1 MTKFEKFI
9 EVSCHSRYNRLVKA
23 WRDGQWWMLKGLK
36 PEYEGDPVMRELL
49 RKEFDLCMLL
59 RHTGVVGSVAL
70 EAVDEL
76 GGTFIVQELVEG
88 CTLAKWLITRHSLT
102 EKTAVLTQLS
112 DVLAYCHSMG
122 VVHRDVKPSNVM
134 ITSQSSVLLIDFGLA
149 VAANQQAFRA
159 PAGTKKY
166 MAPEQLRDD
175 VTIDGRADLYA
186 LGQIMLQM
194 RLPHRYM
201 AVANRLLQ
209 ANRDDRYGSA
219 IQLTQALSAIE
230 AHHRRNLNT
239 ILLASFAVVVAIAA
253 WCLGTGAWGKHILGV
268 GQQVSPELPTMLIS
282 DTTNYWGTD
291 TIHYLSYS
299 DTLDRF
305 SYYYPKIGNY
315 IPGPIDEQ
323 IAVDLGLSVLWAPFN
338 LGCDH
343 ASLLMPG
350 GYYGYG
356 DPSGQIITITPDNVP
371 QFWNTDH
378 GDYAGTE
385 YDIAHVHW
393 GGRWR
398 TPRQSDF
405 DELISR
411 CQWTLL
417 YPPHMVPGYL
427 VTGPNGNSI
436 YLPLAGFRYETKYY
450 AQGEYGYY
458 WFASDACSNHTF
470 EAGVGLWLKPEG
482 VQYLT
487 TIANNGFS
495 VRPVLDR

>member
-1 MTKFEKFI
+1 
-9 EVSCHSRYNRLVKA
+9 
-23 WRDGQWWMLKGLK
+23 ML
-36 PEYEGDPVMRELL
+36 ELL
-49 RKEFDLCMLL
+49 RKEFQLGMML
-59 RHTGVVGSVAL
+59 RHQGVVAFVSL
-70 EAVDEL
+70 EQVPDM
-76 GGTFIVQELVEG
+76 GGTFIVQEWVEG
-88 CTLAKWLITRHSLT
+88 VTLKQWLTSNHST
-102 EKTAVLTQLS
+102 SEKVNVLLQLC
-112 DVLAYCHSMG
+112 DVLSYCHSMN
-122 VVHRDVKPSNVM
+122 VVHRDIKPSNIM
-134 ITSQSSVLLIDFGLA
+134 ITPSHQVVLIDFGLA
-149 VAANQQAFRA
+149 LAGNQAIFRA
-159 PAGTKKY
+159 PAGTKQY
-166 MAPEQLRDD
+166 MAPEQSDET
-175 VTIDGRADLYA
+175 VVVDGRADLYA
-186 LGQIMLQM
+186 VGGIMQDMKLPCPYRGVMRSLLERDPNRRPPNALELRKTLIAESRKRSKLVRWFSLMAIVGLCIVGAYRLGSSHLGY
-194 RLPHRYM
+194 RLFGTSNFLSPKLPDYLTRDTANHWAADTSRYITL
-201 AVANRLLQ
+201 VKG
-209 ANRDDRYGSA
+209 DSIRYS
-219 IQLTQALSAIE
+219 
-230 AHHRRNLNT
+230 
-239 ILLASFAVVVAIAA
+239 VP
-253 WCLGTGAWGKHILGV
+253 K
-268 GQQVSPELPTMLIS
+268 TM
-282 DTTNYWGTD
+282 TE
-291 TIHYLSYS
+291 
-299 DTLDRF
+299 
-305 SYYYPKIGNY
+305 
-315 IPGPIDEQ
+315 IPGKIDEHE
-323 IAVDLGLSVLWAPFN
+323 AVDLGLSVLWAPFN
-338 LGCDH
+338 VGCDH